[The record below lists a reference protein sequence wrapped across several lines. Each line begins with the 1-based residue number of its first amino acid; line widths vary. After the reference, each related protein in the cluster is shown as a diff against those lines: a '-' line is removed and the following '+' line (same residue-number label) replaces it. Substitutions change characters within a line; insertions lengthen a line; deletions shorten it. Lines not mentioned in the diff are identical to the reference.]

1 MTRAA
6 SGLEDQREPQAPNQQ
21 VPPQRPALSP
31 LADRVRRHLQQTSL
45 IPAGSRCLVALSG
58 GGDSVALLL
67 LLVELRTLLGLSLS
81 AAHLDHGL
89 RQGSRADRDFVRSLC
104 RRLGVPLTCARADI
118 RSLARSRNLSVEA
131 AGRKARY
138 SFLRRVALRLGCQVV
153 LTAHTADDQ
162 AETVLLRLV
171 SGTGLRGLAGIQSH
185 RRDGVVRPLLPFTR
199 QELRDWLHAA
209 GQPWQEDPTNQV
221 ADAPRTRIRLL
232 LMPML
237 KEWNPRILQALGRLA
252 RQAREDE
259 TCLAGLARPLL
270 RSARRQPGAL
280 VLSLPKLQ
288 RLDPPVRWRA
298 LRRALAR
305 LGCRLEAR
313 HRDLLEDL
321 LAGPSG
327 RDLDL
332 PGGRRARRRGQELHL
347 EALPA
352 VPPEPPPPAALSCQP
367 GQVELPRWNLRLE
380 MFPCDEA
387 APPAPWEV
395 WLDPELLDGPLEVRS
410 RRPGDRF
417 RPAGGTGQTTLKKYL
432 HALGLPKE
440 DRDQIPL
447 LCHQDRVVWVIG
459 HRADQDF
466 LATPKTRR
474 VLRLRATPL
483 LTGARAGP
491 PKGSLP

>member
-1 MTRAA
+1 MTRAPLGLAGQQEPQDQQA
-6 SGLEDQREPQAPNQQ
+6 SPRAALCPLEDR
-21 VPPQRPALSP
+21 L
-31 LADRVRRHLQQTSL
+31 RRHLQQTDL

-67 LLVELRTLLGLSLS
+67 LLLELQTMLDLSVA

-89 RQGSRADRDFVRSLC
+89 RPDSSTDRDFVKSLC
-104 RRLGVPLTCARADI
+104 RRLGVPLISSRADI
-118 RSLARSRNLSVEA
+118 RALARSRNLSIEA

-138 SFLRRVALRLGCQVV
+138 RFLRRAALRTGCQMV

-171 SGTGLRGLAGIQSH
+171 SGTGLRGLAGIRSQ
-185 RRDGVVRPLLPFTR
+185 RRDGIVRPLLPFTR
-199 QELRDWLHAA
+199 QELRNWLRET
-209 GQPWQEDPTNQV
+209 GQPWREDPSNQV

-232 LMPML
+232 LMPLL

-259 TCLAGLARPLL
+259 ACLAGLARPLL
-270 RSARRQPGAL
+270 RSAQRQPGAL
-280 VLSLPKLQ
+280 VLSLP
-288 RLDPPVRWRA
+288 RLRRLEPPVRWRA

-347 EALPA
+347 QAVPA
-352 VPPEPPPPAALSCQP
+352 VPPKPPAPAALSCQP
-367 GQVELPRWNLRLE
+367 GPVELPSWDLRLE
-380 MFPCDEA
+380 VIHCSDA
-387 APPAPWEV
+387 APPAAWEV
-395 WLDPELLDGPLEVRS
+395 WLDSDLLDGPLEVRS

-417 RPAGGTGQTTLKKYL
+417 RPAGGAGGTTLKKFL
-432 HALGLPKE
+432 HALRIPKE
-440 DRDQIPL
+440 ERDQVPL
-447 LCHQDRVVWVIG
+447 LCHRDRVVWVIG
-459 HRADQDF
+459 HRVDQDF
-466 LATPKTRR
+466 VATPSAPR

-483 LTGARAGP
+483 LTGARAEP
-491 PKGSLP
+491 PKGSFP